1 MQRISSSSR
10 KYPIL
15 FQSWLVSGSPID
27 LTTSFD
33 WKERRFRV
41 LDTGIQVRRQF
52 QNGWMELT
60 ALRCPRLGPPCL
72 AKRLSCAR
80 SMSSL
85 PVRSGGKGVAGHSA
99 LRSNSRRVRGV
110 SHCRDKLSQNQLGVL
125 CRCCFSSFRRLA
137 MGGGEESVVGSA
149 STYSCR
155 FRLRGIGVFSKGNES

>member
-1 MQRISSSSR
+1 MRKFSAAQSSDRRPPRSPR
-10 KYPIL
+10 VLLYPFRRL
-15 FQSWLVSGSPID
+15 EGTAVSGSGYWH
-27 LTTSFD
+27 T
-33 WKERRFRV
+33 
-41 LDTGIQVRRQF
+41 VRRQF
-52 QNGWMELT
+52 QKGWMELT